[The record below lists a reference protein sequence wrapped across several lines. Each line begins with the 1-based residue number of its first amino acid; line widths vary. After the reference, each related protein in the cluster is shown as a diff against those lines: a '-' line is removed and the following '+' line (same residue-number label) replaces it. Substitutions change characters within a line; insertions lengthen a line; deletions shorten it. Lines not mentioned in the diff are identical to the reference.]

1 MSFISD
7 LGDALEAAF
16 KAGSAYFG
24 TVLGNTG
31 GTLHVEYG
39 DQPTEWPQGASGRC
53 IIRDEGFDTLEEYEA
68 SARSVFRFLCEF
80 QLKDVRGK
88 KRAVSVALAA
98 CRSVLGDGGVA
109 VLDTYLVD
117 AGSKRLGKSGRITFE
132 PVVADRG
139 TLTDED
145 EPVVEVRVSIDIT
158 HATPL

>member
-7 LGDALEAAF
+7 LGTALETAF

-31 GTLHVEYG
+31 GALHVEYG
-39 DQPTEWPQGASGRC
+39 DQPTEWPQGATGRC
-53 IIRDEGFDTLEEYEA
+53 VIRDEGFDTLEEYEA
-68 SARSVFRFLCEF
+68 SARSVFRFICEF

-88 KRAVSVALAA
+88 KRALSVALAG
-98 CRSVLGDGGVA
+98 CRSVLVNGGA
-109 VLDTYLVD
+109 TVLDTHLVD
-117 AGSKRLGKSGRITFE
+117 GGSKRLGGSGRITFE

-139 TLTDED
+139 TLADED

-158 HATPL
+158 HVTPL